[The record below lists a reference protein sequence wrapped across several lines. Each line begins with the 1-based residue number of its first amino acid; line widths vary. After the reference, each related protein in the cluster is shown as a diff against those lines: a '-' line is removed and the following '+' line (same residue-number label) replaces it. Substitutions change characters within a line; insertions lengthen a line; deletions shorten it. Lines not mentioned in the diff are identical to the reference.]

1 MSQEGIGR
9 GGGALFRGQGQDG
22 LLHRAFLRGEGFSA
36 EDVRRSPV
44 IGIATTASE
53 LNPCNA
59 GLPSLAE
66 EVKAGVRAAGGLPLE
81 FPTIS
86 ISEPFSR
93 PSSMYLRNLLSMDVE
108 EMVRASPI
116 DGVVLLGGCD
126 KTIPAQIMG
135 ALSAGLP
142 ALVVAAGPRPVSCF
156 GDNPEFTVDDVWP
169 LCEQRRVGALDDGAW
184 ERLEGSV
191 NVGVGTCNVMGT
203 ATTMAAVAEV
213 LGFALPGST
222 LPAAASQAR
231 RAVARDTGEAIVAAV
246 GRGEVPGGLV
256 TMRSLENA
264 LRAITAM
271 GGSTNAVIHLE
282 AIAGRAGLRIGQERL
297 DEWSRTT
304 PVLADVRPGGRYL
317 LEQLEQAG
325 GVVEVLRRLG
335 ERIHPEAVAAGGR
348 TWGEVLANTPPADD
362 HPALRSVQDP
372 VAPRGALRLMRG
384 SLAPEGCVMKLAAG
398 APARHRAR
406 VVVFDGLEDL
416 HARIDDPDLDID
428 AGTVL
433 VLRGLGMVGAP
444 GMPEVGHLPIPARLH
459 RQGVRDMVRISDARM
474 SGTSTGS
481 VVLHVSPESAV
492 GGPLAQ
498 LRTGDEVVIDAEAG
512 ELNHCVPEEEFAA
525 REPVAPPPLPARGF
539 ARLQAQHALQPHEGC
554 DLDFLVAVPDATE
567 RMRSPEPTGQMK
579 ERA

>member
-1 MSQEGIGR
+1 MSQEGINR
-9 GGGALFRGQGQDG
+9 GGGALFRGDTQDG
-22 LLHRAFLRGEGFSA
+22 LLHRAFLRGAGFSA

-44 IGIATTASE
+44 IGIANTASE

-59 GLPSLAE
+59 GLDELAA
-66 EVKAGVRAAGGLPLE
+66 EVKAGVRAAGGQPLE

-93 PSSMYLRNLLSMDVE
+93 PSSMYLRNLMSMDVE
-108 EMVRASPI
+108 EMVRASPL

-135 ALSAGLP
+135 ALSAGVP
-142 ALVVAAGPRPVSCF
+142 AMVVAAGPRPVSCF
-156 GDNPEFTVDDVWP
+156 GANREFTVDDVWP
-169 LCEQRRVGALDDGAW
+169 LCEQRRVGELDDGAW
-184 ERLEGSV
+184 MALEGSV

-222 LPAAASQAR
+222 LPAAASASR
-231 RAVARDTGEAIVAAV
+231 RALARLTGEAIVAAV
-246 GRGEVPGGLV
+246 GRGQLPTELV
-256 TMRSLENA
+256 TLESLENA
-264 LRAITAM
+264 FRAITAM

-282 AIAGRAGLRIGQERL
+282 AIAGRAGLRIGLERL

-317 LEQLEQAG
+317 LEHLDQAG
-325 GVVEVLRRLG
+325 GVPEVLRRLG
-335 ERIHPEAVAAGGR
+335 DRIHGEAPAAGGR
-348 TWGEVLANTPPADD
+348 TWGEVLDATPPPEG
-362 HPALRSVQDP
+362 HPALRTAQDP

-384 SLAPEGCVMKLAAG
+384 TLAPDGCVMKLAAD

-406 VVVFDGLEDL
+406 VVVFDGLQDL
-416 HARIDDPDLDID
+416 HARIDDSELDVEASTI
-428 AGTVL
+428 L

-444 GMPEVGHLPIPARLH
+444 GMPEVGHLPIPAKLH

-492 GGPLAQ
+492 GGPLAR
-498 LRTGDEVVIDAEAG
+498 LRTGDEVVIDAGTG
-512 ELNHCVPEEEFAA
+512 ELNHCVPEKEFAA
-525 REPVAPPPLPARGF
+525 RAPVAPPPVPARGF

-554 DLDFLVAVPDATE
+554 DLDFLVAPSVGSE
-567 RMRSPEPTGQMK
+567 GS
-579 ERA
+579 